1 MRIEESERSVKEA
14 MAFAVTYG
22 FWFCEGPR
30 GEDEGKKGGTR
41 LEEQVFGR

>member
-14 MAFAVTYG
+14 MAFAGIYG

-30 GEDEGKKGGTR
+30 GEDEGKKGTR